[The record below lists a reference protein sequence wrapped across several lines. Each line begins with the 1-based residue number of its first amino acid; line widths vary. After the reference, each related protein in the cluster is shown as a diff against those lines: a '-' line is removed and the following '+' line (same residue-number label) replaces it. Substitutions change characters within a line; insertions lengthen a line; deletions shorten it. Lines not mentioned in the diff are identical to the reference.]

1 MDNEKGLL
9 IVLSGPS
16 GVGKGTVRKRIFE
29 DPSTSYKY
37 SISMTTRQMREG
49 EVDGVDYFFK
59 TRDAFEALIKD
70 DQFIEYAEYV
80 GNYYGTPVQYVKDT
94 MDEGHD
100 VFLEIEVEGAKQVR
114 KKFPDALFIF
124 LAPPSLDHL
133 RERLVGRGT
142 ESDEKIQS
150 RINEARKE
158 VEMMNLYDYVVVND
172 PPLNQLTSQIK
183 SKYLIATTA
192 AKRAREIDEQ
202 PETELLSEYHSF
214 KPVGRALEEIADGKI
229 RPVISSDY
237 YGKE

>member
-16 GVGKGTVRKRIFE
+16 GVGKGTVRKEIFD
-29 DPSTSYKY
+29 DPTTSYKY

-49 EVDGVDYFFK
+49 EVNGVDYFFK
-59 TRDAFEALIKD
+59 TKEEFEALIQE

-94 MDEGHD
+94 MAEGHD

-124 LAPPSLDHL
+124 LAPPSLEHL
-133 RERLVGRGT
+133 KERLIGRGT
-142 ESDEKIQS
+142 ETDEKIQS
-150 RINEARKE
+150 RVNEARKE

-172 PPLNQLTSQIK
+172 EVHL
-183 SKYLIATTA
+183 
-192 AKRAREIDEQ
+192 AKERIQSIVEAEHLKRERVEAIYRKM
-202 PETELLSEYHSF
+202 LLEA
-214 KPVGRALEEIADGKI
+214 KK
-229 RPVISSDY
+229 
-237 YGKE
+237 

>member
-16 GVGKGTVRKRIFE
+16 GVGKGTVRKEIFD
-29 DPSTSYKY
+29 DPTTSYKY

-49 EVDGVDYFFK
+49 EVNGVDYFFK
-59 TRDAFEALIKD
+59 TKEEFEALIQE

-80 GNYYGTPVQYVKDT
+80 GNYYGTPIQYVKDT
-94 MDEGHD
+94 MAEGHD

-133 RERLVGRGT
+133 KERLIGRGT
-142 ESDEKIQS
+142 ETDEKIQS
-150 RINEARKE
+150 RVNEARKE

-172 PPLNQLTSQIK
+172 EVHL
-183 SKYLIATTA
+183 
-192 AKRAREIDEQ
+192 AKERIQSIVEAEHLKRERVEAIYRKM
-202 PETELLSEYHSF
+202 LLEA
-214 KPVGRALEEIADGKI
+214 KK
-229 RPVISSDY
+229 
-237 YGKE
+237 